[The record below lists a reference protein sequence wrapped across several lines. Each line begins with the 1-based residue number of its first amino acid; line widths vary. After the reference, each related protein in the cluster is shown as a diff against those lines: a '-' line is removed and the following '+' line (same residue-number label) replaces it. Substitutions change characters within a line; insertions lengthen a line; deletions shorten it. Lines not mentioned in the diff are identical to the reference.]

1 MSQESQQ
8 VLFRRAFK
16 GRHSD
21 LIREIDFDHGLRTEL
36 QTYSVLTVEHIDEC
50 RAQVYRV
57 FSVTNY
63 YAKIPI
69 LLITCIWWN
78 MLVWQVSTICNILA
92 NF

>member
-8 VLFRRAFK
+8 VLFRRVFN
-16 GRHSD
+16 GRHRD
-21 LIREIDFDHGLRTEL
+21 LVQQIDFDHGLCTEL
-36 QTYSVLTVEHIDEC
+36 QTKRVLTDEHIDEC
-50 RAQVYRV
+50 SAQVYRV